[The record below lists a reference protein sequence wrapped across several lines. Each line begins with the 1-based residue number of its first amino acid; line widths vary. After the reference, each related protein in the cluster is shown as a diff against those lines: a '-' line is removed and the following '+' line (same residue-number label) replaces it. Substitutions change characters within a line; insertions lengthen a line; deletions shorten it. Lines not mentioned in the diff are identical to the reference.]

1 MFMQPQSRRRPAF
14 SCSIAPSSENNY
26 SRIHPPHC
34 LMEARTVNVEL
45 DLDEGDVDLID
56 QLLAQHHFKSRSA
69 VVRYAIGL

>member
-1 MFMQPQSRRRPAF
+1 
-14 SCSIAPSSENNY
+14 
-26 SRIHPPHC
+26 
-34 LMEARTVNVEL
+34 MEARTVNVEL